1 MATNTE
7 NTNTSMSYKDV
18 IAAAPAY
25 IDAYG
30 APLSGRPYVVFNRVP
45 GAKSYVF
52 RVEWIYKN
60 KLIQAGSTFATYE
73 LPEEQAIEYPEP
85 IAQSNYDSHAIW
97 YLPVFDANYAIPKS
111 IQVYTLSFNG
121 ALNKS
126 VYDLNMTNVFGDY
139 YYDLNYP

>member
-7 NTNTSMSYKDV
+7 NNTMNYKDV

-30 APLSGRPYVVFNRVP
+30 APLSGRPYIIFNRVP

-52 RVEWIYKN
+52 RVEWNYKN
-60 KLIQAGSTFATYE
+60 KLLQAGSTYATYE
-73 LPEEQAIEYPEP
+73 LPEEEAIEYPVP
-85 IAQSNYDSHAIW
+85 IPNSNYSSHGIW
-97 YLPVFDANYAIPKS
+97 YLPVFDTNYAIPKS
-111 IQVYTLSFNG
+111 VQVYTLSHNG

-126 VYDLNMTNVFGDY
+126 VYDINMMNVFGDY
-139 YYDLNYP
+139 YFDLSYP